1 MRAYQIARKEVLQ
14 TFRDRRMLA
23 ILFVAPIFQLI
34 VFGYAATYDIDL
46 IPTAVVD
53 YDNSHKSREM
63 ISTIEASGYFD
74 VRYYPVHTDSLTELV
89 DRGKVWC
96 GLVIPPDFQASIKRG
111 KTVDVQAIIDAS
123 NSNTAGIVASYLGR
137 IFAEYSLQLNYETTA
152 ALAKQA
158 QTGDSRAHTT
168 PMINTETRAW
178 YNPNLSSR
186 IYNVPAVLVMIMLV
200 ITMVLTSMAVVKEK
214 ELGTIEQISVTP
226 IKSVEL
232 MIGKTLPF
240 IVIGTVDILV
250 VTTIAIFWFKIPFMG
265 SIWFLLLCS
274 FTFMLTTLGIGLLIS
289 TFSSTQQ
296 QAMMTTFLFIMPF
309 VILSGFAFPIS
320 NMPKEIQY
328 FTYINPVRYFVE
340 IVRAIFLKGSGFVE
354 LRTQFLALL
363 IIGISVLSLSVF
375 RFQKRAT

>member
-1 MRAYQIARKEVLQ
+1 MRVYQIARKEVLQ
-14 TFRDRRMLA
+14 TFRDRRMLG

-53 YDNSHKSREM
+53 HDNSRKSREL
-63 ISTIEASGYFD
+63 IATIEASGYFD
-74 VRYYPVHTDSLTELV
+74 VLYYPAHPDSLIELV
-89 DRGKVWC
+89 DRGKIWC
-96 GLVIPPDFQASIKRG
+96 GLVIPPDFQATV
-111 KTVDVQAIIDAS
+111 KTGQTADVQAIIDGS
-123 NSNTAGIVASYLGR
+123 NSNTAGIVASYLGK
-137 IFAEYSLQLNYETTA
+137 IIADYSVQINHEMTA
-152 ALAKQA
+152 TLARQA
-158 QTGDSRAHTT
+158 QGGDSVAVKT
-168 PMINTETRAW
+168 PMINSETRAW
-178 YNPNLSSR
+178 FNPNLSSR

-200 ITMVLTSMAVVKEK
+200 ITMILTSMAVVKEK

-232 MIGKTLPF
+232 MMGKTLPF
-240 IVIGTVDILV
+240 IVIGTIDILV
-250 VTTIAIFWFKIPFMG
+250 VTTIAIFWFEIPFMG

-274 FTFMLTTLGIGLLIS
+274 FTFMLTTLGTGLLIS

-320 NMPKEIQY
+320 NMPREIQY
-328 FTYINPVRYFVE
+328 FTFINPVRHFVE
-340 IVRAIFLKGSGFVE
+340 ITRAIFLKGSGFVE
-354 LRTQFLALL
+354 LKTQFLALL
-363 IIGISVLSLSVF
+363 IIGITVLSLSVF